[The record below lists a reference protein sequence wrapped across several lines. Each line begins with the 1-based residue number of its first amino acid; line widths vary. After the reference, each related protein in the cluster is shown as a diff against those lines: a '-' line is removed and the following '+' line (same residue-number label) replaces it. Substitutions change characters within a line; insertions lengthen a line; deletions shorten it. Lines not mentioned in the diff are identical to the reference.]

1 VSPETRRILMHR
13 GLYASLAA
21 VSLAACLASGAVYFI
36 GYVEAESYRK
46 ALAVASL
53 AWFIFAT
60 AWSGQ
65 ATGTLKKRRKHSP
78 PPE

>member
-1 VSPETRRILMHR
+1 MYR

-21 VSLAACLASGAVYFI
+21 VSLAACLASGAAYFL
-36 GYVEAESYRK
+36 GYVEAESYRRV
-46 ALAVASL
+46 LAAASL

-65 ATGTLKKRRKHSP
+65 TAGSLKKRTKRNP
-78 PPE
+78 APE

>member
-1 VSPETRRILMHR
+1 MYR
-13 GLYASLAA
+13 GVFASLAA
-21 VSLAACLASGAVYFI
+21 VSLAACLASGAAYFL
-36 GYVEAESYRK
+36 GYVEADSYRK

-65 ATGTLKKRRKHSP
+65 TTGTTKRRWKHDRSP
-78 PPE
+78 E